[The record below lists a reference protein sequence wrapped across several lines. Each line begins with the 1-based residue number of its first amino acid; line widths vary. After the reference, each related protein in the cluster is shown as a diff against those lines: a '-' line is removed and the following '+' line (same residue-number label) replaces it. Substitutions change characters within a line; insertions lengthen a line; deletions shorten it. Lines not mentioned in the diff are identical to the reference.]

1 MDILVMRRRGKKR
14 ENKKPPFPHM
24 SSLSGRH
31 GCVRAEEKGA
41 CPCKMQEGILRN
53 HVGKSLGKVSF
64 TEYQEYV
71 SCPMS

>member
-14 ENKKPPFPHM
+14 ENKRPPFPPM
-24 SSLSGRH
+24 SSLSGRY

-41 CPCKMQEGILRN
+41 CPCKMQEGTLRN
-53 HVGKSLGKVSF
+53 HVGKFLGKVSF

>member
-1 MDILVMRRRGKKR
+1 MDILVMRRWGKKR
-14 ENKKPPFPHM
+14 ENKRPPFPHM

-41 CPCKMQEGILRN
+41 CPYKMQEGILGN
-53 HVGKSLGKVSF
+53 HVGKSLEKVSF
-64 TEYQEYV
+64 TDCQEYV